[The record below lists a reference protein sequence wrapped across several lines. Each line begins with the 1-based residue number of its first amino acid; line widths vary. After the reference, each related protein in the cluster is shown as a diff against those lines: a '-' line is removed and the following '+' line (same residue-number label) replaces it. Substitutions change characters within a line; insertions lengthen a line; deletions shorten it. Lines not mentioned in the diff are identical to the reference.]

1 MSLMISGR
9 LPTVPEYYREFI
21 NPEVDLTER
30 PKQCCPFHKEDTP
43 SFSYDLRTG
52 KWSCFGSCHA
62 YGKDV
67 IEMHMRWGR
76 FNSRAEASQDLVR
89 KYNIPIDKTYTK
101 KEDVLL
107 NMHKIDG
114 IVLQAQA
121 KRLANNPYRWIEL
134 DEVMSEYPVDN
145 DKLYNLVIEWSNQR

>member
-1 MSLMISGR
+1 MSLRISGR
-9 LPTVPEYYREFI
+9 LPSVPEYYREFI
-21 NPEVDLTER
+21 DDVDLTDK

-67 IEMHMRWGR
+67 VEMHMRWNK
-76 FNSRAEASQDLVR
+76 FHSREEALRDLSR
-89 KYNIPIDKTYTK
+89 KYQIPFENSYVK
-101 KEDVLL
+101 KEDILVNQNKVNAIVLL
-107 NMHKIDG
+107 S
-114 IVLQAQA
+114 QA
-121 KRLANNPYRWIEL
+121 KRLANCPERWIEL

-145 DKLYNLVIEWSNQR
+145 DKLYNLVIDWSK